1 MKIVGCDL
9 HARQQTIAMVDTET
23 GEFSEKTLTHE
34 GGMVREFYAGLDGP
48 VVVGIEA
55 TGAMQWF
62 LELLEELGIQAE
74 VIEQRFGAVVLPH
87 HDQQASDDENQ
98 TEHRQDHF
106 LLTCSCYLS
115 AHKLQ

>member
-23 GEFSEKTLTHE
+23 GEFTEKTLCHE
-34 GGMVREFYAGLDGP
+34 GTAVREFYAALEGP

-62 LELLEELGIQAE
+62 LELVEELSIECRVGHPAKIRAAE
-74 VIEQRFGAVVLPH
+74 TRKQKHDRRDARLVL
-87 HDQQASDDENQ
+87 D
-98 TEHRQDHF
+98 
-106 LLTCSCYLS
+106 LLL
-115 AHKLQ
+115 